1 MKLVPEPYGVALII
15 SPWNYPVQLSLV
27 ALAGALAAGNAVV
40 LKPSELAPA
49 TSDLFARVLVRT
61 ATRRLHDPANTV
73 LHERSLMS
81 RRRTRRWRQCRDT
94 AAIP

>member
-27 ALAGALAAGNAVV
+27 ALAGALAAGNTVV

-49 TSDLFARVLVRT
+49 TSDLLASILVRGRSCARVRCSTTT
-61 ATRRLHDPANTV
+61 AWLLTHIHGRC
-73 LHERSLMS
+73 SLNIS
-81 RRRTRRWRQCRDT
+81 TNES
-94 AAIP
+94 